1 MVGKIDRKEFFMKN
15 NTDISNNKDS
25 NKVFSKVFISCDVG
39 INENYLES
47 TEKSTFLQ
55 ERLLHF

>member
-1 MVGKIDRKEFFMKN
+1 MKN

>member
-1 MVGKIDRKEFFMKN
+1 MKN

-25 NKVFSKVFISCDVG
+25 NKVFSKVFISYDVG
-39 INENYLES
+39 INGNHLES
-47 TEKSTFLQ
+47 TEKSTFFQ